1 METIFKSVYHTL
13 KWLEALTG
21 FSYREVNI
29 ILYFIIIPG
38 IFSYYIGTLFKSKIP
53 IIGFSLGVLIAC
65 IVIPDF
71 KVFSSKAFDTA
82 VDFLNWFEIIGL
94 NYIQASVVF
103 CVIVPLLMLLILV
116 LLKKRVF
123 SRISK

>member
-38 IFSYYIGTLFKSKIP
+38 IFSYYIGALFKSKIP
-53 IIGFSLGVLIAC
+53 VIGFLLGVLILC
-65 IVIPDF
+65 IAFPDF
-71 KVFSSKAFDTA
+71 KVFSSKVFDTA
-82 VDFLNWFEIIGL
+82 VDFLNWFESIGL

-103 CVIVPLLMLLILV
+103 CVIVPLLMLLTFV
-116 LLKKRVF
+116 LLKKKF
-123 SRISK
+123 SRTSK